1 MKIAISGSIGSGK
14 SEACNY
20 LRSLGYDVFDCDE
33 ENRRLLEK
41 GNEGYLEVQKHFPQC
56 FDEKSLDKKKLSAL
70 VFSDEKKRKK
80 LEAIMHP
87 LILKKLN
94 ERKDDPLFAEVPL
107 LFECNW
113 DVYFDHNILV
123 VTDEEILF
131 ERLIQRGLD
140 EKEITSRLKA
150 QMSVEEKKKRAD
162 IIINNNG
169 TLQEMYDSIDEC
181 LKVILC

>member
-20 LRSLGYDVFDCDE
+20 LKSLGFDIFDCDE
-33 ENRRLLEK
+33 ENRVLLEK
-41 GNEGYLEVQKHFPQC
+41 GNEGYLEVEKHFPEC
-56 FDEKSLDKKKLSAL
+56 FDERGLDKKKLSSL
-70 VFSDEKKRKK
+70 IFSDEKKRKE
-80 LEAIMHP
+80 LEGIMHP
-87 LILKKLN
+87 LILKRLN

-107 LFECNW
+107 LFESGW
-113 DVYFDHNILV
+113 DQYFDHNILV
-123 VTDEEILF
+123 VSDEKILF
-131 ERLIQRGLD
+131 ERLLQRGLD
-140 EKEITSRLKA
+140 EKEIISRLKA

-169 TLQEMYDSIDEC
+169 TLEEMYESIDEC